1 MIILISINY
10 FGKSEKAKHILDFFL
25 VIFLVPYIYVGKNPK
40 AFAILIFWNLCL
52 VNIHEIDLHNFHGQ
66 NTVINRHH
74 TVSIYWK

>member
-40 AFAILIFWNLCL
+40 AFAIHTFYQFI
-52 VNIHEIDLHNFHGQ
+52 VYKPSNI
-66 NTVINRHH
+66 
-74 TVSIYWK
+74 IYN